1 MSKRIVE
8 MSVSEFCD
16 YVSANPGG
24 ARKAYEIR
32 KEGGGDMGEGGVKE
46 KVVEKVIYKDKVVE
60 KVVYKDRV
68 KRVEVPKEVVREVE
82 VVKVERKNSLFLRV
96 STGVFLGLSLLSM
109 MAYAGKDVNP
119 VSYVDREVEVVKTV
133 EKVVEKPVEVIKE
146 VIREVRVEVPVIKE
160 VVVSDEYTETTLRR
174 EIARRDEEIDRL
186 HRERGNRGR
195 QRTGSLIGS
204 VLNEVLR

>member
-24 ARKAYEIR
+24 ARKAFRIR
-32 KEGGGDMGEGGVKE
+32 KEGGGDMGEGGGVK
-46 KVVEKVIYKDKVVE
+46 EKVIYKDKVVE
-60 KVVYKDRV
+60 KVVERVVYKDRV
-68 KRVEVPKEVVREVE
+68 KRVEVPKEVVREV
-82 VVKVERKNSLFLRV
+82 VRVERKGSRVLRV
-96 STGVFLGLSLLSM
+96 CTGVFLGVSLLSVL
-109 MAYAGKDVNP
+109 AYQLKDVNP

-174 EIARRDEEIDRL
+174 EIMRRDEEIDRL
-186 HRERGNRGR
+186 HRERGRRGQ
-195 QRTGSLIGS
+195 QRAGSLIGS

>member
-16 YVSANPGG
+16 YVAANPGG

-68 KRVEVPKEVVREVE
+68 KKVEVPKEVVREVE
-82 VVKVERKNSLFLRV
+82 VVKVERKSSLFLRV
-96 STGVFLGLSLLSM
+96 TTGVFLGLSMLSM

-119 VSYVDREVEVVKTV
+119 VSYVDREVEVVREVVREVKV
-133 EKVVEKPVEVIKE
+133 EVPVEVIKE
-146 VIREVRVEVPVIKE
+146 VERVVEVPVIKE
-160 VVVSDEYTETTLRR
+160 VVVADEYTEATLRR
-174 EIARRDEEIDRL
+174 EIMRRDEEIDRL
-186 HRERGNRGR
+186 HRERGRRGQ
-195 QRTGSLIGS
+195 QRAGSLIGS

>member
-8 MSVSEFCD
+8 MGLSEFCD

-32 KEGGGDMGEGGVKE
+32 KEGGGDMGGGSS

-68 KRVEVPKEVVREVE
+68 KEVEVPKEVVREVE
-82 VVKVERKNSLFLRV
+82 VVKVERKGSLLLRV

-109 MAYAGKDVNP
+109 MAYAGKEVNP
-119 VSYVDREVEVVKTV
+119 VSYVDREVEVVKEV
-133 EKVVEKPVEVIKE
+133 VKVVEKPVEVVKE

-160 VVVSDEYTETTLRR
+160 VVVADEYTESRLRD
-174 EIARRDEEIDRL
+174 AVAVRDKEIDRL
-186 HRERGNRGR
+186 HRRACDLSTRISR
-195 QRTGSLIGS
+195 LRFGS
-204 VLNEVLR
+204 